1 VKDRFKHA
9 ALVLTGFMWLS
20 AVQAQG
26 SLASCTK
33 HATTNTVT
41 EKTKVVSAF
50 MPKQARAGK
59 HGVPRI

>member
-1 VKDRFKHA
+1 
-9 ALVLTGFMWLS
+9 MWLS
-20 AVQAQG
+20 AAQAQG
-26 SLASCTK
+26 SLASCAK